1 MAGRSGETAR
11 PSPHVLPGV
20 AANGEAVTLAERFRS
35 GQGIVAIVGL
45 GRVGLPLA
53 VAFARAGLRVAG
65 LEVDAQ
71 RRGAVELGKMPF
83 LEPEA
88 DQALGEV
95 VAAGRL
101 TVSADAGE
109 IIPYADAIVLS
120 VGTPLAADLRPD
132 YGQLRSALDRLAPH
146 LRAGQLLVQRS
157 TVSPGT
163 LEKVVRPFLAERIPA
178 VAPELLMAAC
188 PERIAEGKAMREL
201 VSLPEIVGGIDEP
214 SSAAAAA
221 LFRVLNPDKTIHVTD
236 PTSAEL
242 AKLFTNVYRY
252 VNFALANEFA
262 LLAEYYQSDAHEVIK
277 MVNQEYPRAGVPRPG
292 PAGGPCLSK
301 DGYFLVEELSL
312 PDFVLLAWKLNDSA
326 PAYLIRRLARRLAEH
341 GLTVSGTPVAVLGRT
356 FKRDSDDDR
365 QSPALR
371 IIELLEREG
380 ADVRVHDPFVPGR
393 TLEEALSGARALVL
407 ATNHSFYD
415 DLDPADVASL
425 MAEPRVGVDCWGVL
439 DREAFASSG
448 ISVSTFGVGEG
459 P

>member
-1 MAGRSGETAR
+1 MS
-11 PSPHVLPGV
+11 
-20 AANGEAVTLAERFRS
+20 LAERLEA
-35 GQGIVAIVGL
+35 GKATVAVVGL

-53 VAFARAGLRVAG
+53 IAFARAGLDVRG
-65 LEVDAQ
+65 LEVDQQ
-71 RRGAVELGKMPF
+71 RRSAVELGKMPF
-83 LEPEA
+83 HEPEA
-88 DQALGEV
+88 DEALRAV
-95 VAAGRL
+95 VAAERL
-101 TVSADAGE
+101 SVTDDPKEA
-109 IIPYADAIVLS
+109 IPPADAIVLS

-132 YGQLRSALDRLAPH
+132 YAQLRAALERLAPH
-146 LRAGQLLVQRS
+146 LRRGQLLVQRS

-163 LEKVVRPFLAERIPA
+163 LEKVVRPFLSQRIPD
-178 VAPELLMAAC
+178 VAPELLLAAC

-201 VSLPEIVGGIDEP
+201 ATLPEIVGGIDEP
-214 SSAAAAA
+214 SAEAAAA
-221 LFRVLNPDKTIHVTD
+221 LFRVLNPGKTIHVTD

-262 LLAEYYQSDAHEVIK
+262 LLAEYYRADAHQVIR
-277 MVNQEYPRAGVPRPG
+277 MLNEDYPRAAVPQPG

-326 PAYLIRRLARRLAEH
+326 PAYLVRRLASRLAEH
-341 GLTVSGTPVAVLGRT
+341 GLKTAGTPVAVLGRT

-365 QSPALR
+365 QSPAVR
-371 IIELLEREG
+371 IIELLQREG
-380 ADVRVHDPFVPGR
+380 ADVRVHDPFVPGL
-393 TLEEALSGARALVL
+393 TLEEALTGARAFVL

-415 DLDPADVASL
+415 SLDPSEVASML
-425 MAEPRVGVDCWGVL
+425 VEPRVGVDCWGIL
-439 DREAFASSG
+439 DRRRFSEAG